1 MIVNII
7 MPQLGESITEG
18 TIVAWRKNVGD
29 AVERD
34 EIILEISTDK
44 VDSEIPSPAA
54 GTLAEI
60 IVKEGETVQVGT
72 VIATLQSDKDAG
84 VAAEKEKPRAKIV
97 AAERSAESHAAPSI
111 KTKGFL
117 SPVVKKIIKEEN
129 LAQAD
134 LDRIRGTGAN
144 GRVTKKDVLAYL
156 SDRGIQKT
164 SITEEIDAPR
174 ADVTPRFAQVA
185 EGEAEIIQMDHIR
198 KKIAENMVRSMQT
211 VPHVTSVVEAD
222 VTRIVDYREK
232 IKNSFE
238 KRYGIKL
245 TYTPF
250 FIEIIA
256 RALQEYPLLNASVD
270 GDKIIK
276 KKFIN
281 IGVAVGM
288 ETGLIVPVIKSAD
301 QLSLSGIAKALSDLA
316 ERARLKKLL
325 PDDVQGGT
333 FSITNIGTFGNL
345 IGTPIIYQPQVAIIG
360 TGVIKKRP
368 VVINDAIGIRSM
380 MYLSLTYD
388 HRIIDGLYAGLFLQ
402 RVVQMIEQYNIDQ
415 KYN

>member
-1 MIVNII
+1 MTFNII

-18 TIVAWRKNVGD
+18 TIVAWRKNIGD
-29 AVERD
+29 AVEKD

-44 VDSEIPSPAA
+44 VDSEIPSPEA

-60 IVKEGETVQVGT
+60 SVKEGETVQVGT
-72 VIATLQSDKDAG
+72 VIATLRSDKGDG
-84 VAAEKEKPRAKIV
+84 VAAEKEKPQAKIV
-97 AAERSAESHAAPSI
+97 AAESHAAPPI
-111 KTKGFL
+111 KAKGFL
-117 SPVVKKIIKEEN
+117 SPVVKKIIREEN
-129 LAQAD
+129 LAQDD
-134 LDRIRGTGAN
+134 LDRIRGSGAN

-156 SDRGIQKT
+156 STRGVQKT
-164 SITEEIDAPR
+164 GVTEKIEEVR
-174 ADVTPRFAQVA
+174 TDVARVPSQVA
-185 EGEAEIIQMDHIR
+185 EAEAEIIQMDHIR
-198 KKIAENMVRSMQT
+198 KKIAENMVHSMQT
-211 VPHVTSVVEAD
+211 APHVTSVVEAD

-232 IKNSFE
+232 IKDGFE
-238 KRYGIKL
+238 KRFGTKL

-250 FIEIIA
+250 FIEIIV

-270 GDKIIK
+270 GDKIVK

-301 QLSLSGIAKALSDLA
+301 QLSLSGIAKVLSDLA

-325 PDDVQGGT
+325 PVDVQGGT

-345 IGTPIIYQPQVAIIG
+345 IGIPIIYQPQVAILG

-380 MYLSLTYD
+380 IYLSLTYD

-415 KYN
+415 KYS